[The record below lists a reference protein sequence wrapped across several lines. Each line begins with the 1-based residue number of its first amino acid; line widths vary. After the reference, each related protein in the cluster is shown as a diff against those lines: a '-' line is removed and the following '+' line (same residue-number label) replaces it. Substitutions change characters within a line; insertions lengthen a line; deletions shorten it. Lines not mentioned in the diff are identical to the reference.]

1 MEPGGGALLKRS
13 IICDSPRA
21 PCILVRGRERRKK
34 KGSADRS
41 EWGSGWGRKKKGRFV
56 KLTASSRAWLA
67 LAPFHLMHASIE
79 LMMEDLLCIPNPYPA
94 IYFLSGFGQGRC
106 GEERS

>member
-1 MEPGGGALLKRS
+1 MGK
-13 IICDSPRA
+13 
-21 PCILVRGRERRKK
+21 
-34 KGSADRS
+34 
-41 EWGSGWGRKKKGRFV
+41 KKKGRFV

-67 LAPFHLMHASIE
+67 LAPSHLMHASIE